1 MICHICILWVLRR
14 VTLVVISGTQK
25 QKKNA
30 LKSHEMT
37 QDTGVYRSP
46 PTLKQMYTAIS
57 WRLRISVQTCY
68 KSNLLNSL
76 PFMFF
81 MCVNELFV
89 FVNSNCPLRED
100 WSSSNITLPPPL
112 FRRTI
117 VGRHDH
123 VFIQTVHRRLYS
135 IINCWWSHYNAQRKN
150 VLLTTV
156 VSLSYKK

>member
-1 MICHICILWVLRR
+1 MSHLYFMSFTSFVGCHKWHAKAKKKCVEITRNDSRHWCLSVTTHTKTNVYGYFLEAAHISTDLLQIKLAKFPSLYVFYVCEWIICV
-14 VTLVVISGTQK
+14 
-25 QKKNA
+25 
-30 LKSHEMT
+30 
-37 QDTGVYRSP
+37 
-46 PTLKQMYTAIS
+46 
-57 WRLRISVQTCY
+57 
-68 KSNLLNSL
+68 
-76 PFMFF
+76 
-81 MCVNELFV
+81 FV
-89 FVNSNCPLRED
+89 FANSNCPLRED

-135 IINCWWSHYNAQRKN
+135 IINCWWRHYNAQRKN